1 MSDMPRPIAL
11 AGGRMEATERAALS
25 TSENPLVGLFD
36 ELRIPLLRYLHYFP
50 LRMQDAEDVV
60 QEAFL
65 SLHQQLRR
73 GRSIE
78 EVRGWLFR
86 AAHNLALKKLLRSR
100 KNPESNG
107 TPDGAEIAIVDP
119 ALNPEERL
127 SSQQIQRRVQ
137 NVVRALPEQDRWCLY
152 LRVEGLRYRQIA
164 EILNI
169 SLGSVS
175 NSLQRSLVRIER
187 ATEW

>member
-1 MSDMPRPIAL
+1 MSDMSRTIAL
-11 AGGRMEATERAALS
+11 AGGRMEATERGAPAAH
-25 TSENPLVGLFD
+25 ENPLVGLFD

-73 GRSIE
+73 GRSID
-78 EVRGWLFR
+78 EVRGYLFR
-86 AAHNLALKKLLRSR
+86 ATHTLALKKRLRSR
-100 KNPESNG
+100 KDLENNG
-107 TPDGAEIAIVDP
+107 ASDGIEIAIVDP

-127 SSQQIQRRVQ
+127 SSQQTQRRVQ
-137 NVVRALPEQDRWCLY
+137 SVVRALPEQDRWCLY

-164 EILNI
+164 EVLNI

-187 ATEW
+187 ATEG